1 MFRVFLC
8 AVVNLDSMELQFL
21 AVKDQLSRKRAI
33 FIKNHFMKL
42 HYKFILLSFIACTL
56 SCGNSKKDKIILT
69 KPAKAEVAELQ
80 IIVDSST
87 VSRFYQAYPKLS
99 TFQKEVQHLYKTQG
113 SKQLWLD
120 NKGIVEFGNT
130 LFNKYRDIESEGLPK
145 DFPYNDSLT
154 AIFER
159 ASKDRLTKASTDLL
173 ISNLYFYYGQKVYGG
188 VDSKTTTS
196 LEWLLP
202 RKKLNYTSFSD
213 SIFKQK
219 TVQFDDKNKMFSQY
233 YKLRDVLHKYK
244 KIDASG
250 GWKSIEVNEG
260 FKSFKVGDSSEAIA
274 QIRERLFT
282 TGELKENTQS
292 AVCDSVLIAAV
303 KDYQIHHGNAAK
315 NTILPQHIAEMNVPV
330 ADRIKTIIVN
340 MERCRWI
347 DPNLEKDKEYL
358 EVNIPEFKLYL
369 IRDGKI
375 AFSSSVVVGKAMTQ
389 TVIFSGMMQYI
400 VFSPYWNIPQR
411 IVKSEIKPGMERDK
425 NYLAKK
431 NLEWNN
437 GQVRQL
443 PGRNNSLGLVKFL
456 FPNSNN
462 IYLHDTPSKSLFDRE
477 KRAFSH
483 GCVRVQKPRELA
495 IELMR
500 NDSKWTPEKIDNAMH
515 AGKEKWYT
523 LQKKIPV
530 YIGYFTAWVDK
541 EGQMNFYKDV
551 YDRDD
556 RLAKLLYNEEK

>member
-1 MFRVFLC
+1 
-8 AVVNLDSMELQFL
+8 
-21 AVKDQLSRKRAI
+21 
-33 FIKNHFMKL
+33 MKL

-173 ISNLYFYYGQKVYGG
+173 ISNLYFYYGQKVYSG

-244 KIDASG
+244 KIEASG

-292 AVCDSVLIAAV
+292 AVCDSILIAAV

-400 VFSPYWNIPQR
+400 VFSPYWNIPQS

-500 NDSKWTPEKIDNAMH
+500 NDSKWTPEKIDKAMH